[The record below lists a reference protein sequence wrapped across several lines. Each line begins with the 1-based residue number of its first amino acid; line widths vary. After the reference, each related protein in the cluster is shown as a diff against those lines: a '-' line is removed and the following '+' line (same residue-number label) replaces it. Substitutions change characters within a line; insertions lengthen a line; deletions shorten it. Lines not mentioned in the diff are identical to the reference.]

1 MCESLVRVFF
11 FLLCLFMISF
21 HFQLD
26 VLVLCLM
33 FILVCVDICLSVVA
47 FLFELLWYFVPLT

>member
-1 MCESLVRVFF
+1 MLVGGASVFF
-11 FLLCLFMISF
+11 SF
-21 HFQLD
+21 VFIYDFFSFSELD

-47 FLFELLWYFVPLT
+47 FFFELLWYFVPLT